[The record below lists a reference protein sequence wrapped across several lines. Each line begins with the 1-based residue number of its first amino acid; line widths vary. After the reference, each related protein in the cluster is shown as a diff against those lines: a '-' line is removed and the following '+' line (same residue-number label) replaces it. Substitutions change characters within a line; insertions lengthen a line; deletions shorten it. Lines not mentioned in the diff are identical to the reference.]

1 MWAVAIWLERER
13 IKQTTEPGLQVMSS
27 ESSKP
32 PSPAFKKRKADAF
45 TEMLDDKLDDA
56 LLKDCVREIVA
67 ELLAKPEKILYTLTK
82 VRTDDLIP
90 KPKVSTATGH
100 GSKAEPD
107 FSKEYKTYGLV
118 PKDTWA

>member
-1 MWAVAIWLERER
+1 
-13 IKQTTEPGLQVMSS
+13 MSS
-27 ESSKP
+27 ESSK
-32 PSPAFKKRKADAF
+32 PSPAFKKRKADGF
-45 TEMLDDKLDDA
+45 TQMLDDQLDDA

-100 GSKAEPD
+100 GSKADPD